1 MRSAMAGE
9 EWDEELERLREAK
22 LREMMRRLAEARR
35 GRPRERPLDRPVE
48 LTDENFDEF
57 VRTHPL
63 VVVDCWAPWCA
74 PCRLVAPIV
83 EELARRYAG
92 RVVFGKLNVDENP
105 LTAMRFGI
113 TGIPTLLLFKRGRLV
128 DRLIGARPMD
138 AMEAWITKY
147 L

>member
-1 MRSAMAGE
+1 MAGE

-35 GRPRERPLDRPVE
+35 ERPRERPLDRPVE

-57 VRTHPL
+57 VRAHPL

-113 TGIPTLLLFKRGRLV
+113 TGIPTFLLFKRGRLV
-128 DRLIGARPMD
+128 DRLIGARPME
-138 AMEAWITKY
+138 AMEAWIAKY

>member
-1 MRSAMAGE
+1 MVGE

-22 LREMMRRLAEARR
+22 LKEMMRRLAEARR
-35 GRPRERPLDRPVE
+35 ERPRERLLDRPVE

-57 VRTHPL
+57 VRAHPL

-113 TGIPTLLLFKRGRLV
+113 TGIPTFLLFKRGRLV
-128 DRLIGARPMD
+128 DRLIGARPME
-138 AMEAWITKY
+138 AMEAWIAKY